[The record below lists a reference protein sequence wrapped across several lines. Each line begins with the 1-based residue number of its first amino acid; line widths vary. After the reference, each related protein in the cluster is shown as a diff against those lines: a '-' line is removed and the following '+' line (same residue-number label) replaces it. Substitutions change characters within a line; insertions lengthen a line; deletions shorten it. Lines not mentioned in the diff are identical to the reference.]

1 MQNNVLYKDIF
12 LLCSIMGKVMMMNS
26 KHTIFASF
34 IGYITQAIV
43 NNLAP
48 LLFSIF
54 MANFGIS
61 LDLIALLVSIN
72 FCTQLLVDLLATK
85 YIDQIGYRRSVIA
98 AHLFSAGGLIGLSVF
113 PYCFNHSYLG
123 IVLSVILYA
132 IGGGLIEVLISP
144 IVEACP
150 TNHKASIMS
159 LLHSFYCW
167 GCVLVITLS
176 SAFFFAFGKGAWR
189 ILPILWSII
198 PLCNAFFFTKV
209 PLYDICEEGSGMEV
223 RELFSSKVF
232 FVLLMMMVMAG
243 ASEQAMSQWASTFVE
258 ISLELPKSLGDLV
271 GPCFFA
277 ILMGCSRLFYA
288 KYGEKINL
296 LTFVK
301 YSCCLGVIAFILA
314 GIKGVPII
322 NLLACGLC
330 GLSVGILWPGIFSV
344 ASQTLPQAGTAMF
357 ALLALGGDLGCSV
370 GPFVVGQIAIA
381 FNGALQS
388 GLMFGFI
395 FPLCL
400 IGLVYIYK
408 RMQS

>member
-1 MQNNVLYKDIF
+1 
-12 LLCSIMGKVMMMNS
+12 MNS
-26 KHTIFASF
+26 QHTIYASF

-43 NNLAP
+43 NNLSP

-54 MANFGIS
+54 MVNYGIS

-85 YIDQIGYRRSVIA
+85 YIDKIGYRISVVV
-98 AHLFSAGGLIGLSVF
+98 AHLCCGFGLIGLSVF
-113 PYCFNHSYLG
+113 PR
-123 IVLSVILYA
+123 VLSNAYFGILLAVILYA

-150 TNHKASIMS
+150 TKNKASIMS

-176 SAFFFAFGKGAWR
+176 SVYFYIFGKGLWYL
-189 ILPILWSII
+189 LPILWSII
-198 PLCNAFFFTKV
+198 PLCNALFFTKV
-209 PLYDICEEGSGMEV
+209 PLYTMGEQGESMGVKS
-223 RELFSSKVF
+223 LFSSRLF
-232 FVLLMMMVMAG
+232 ILLLIMMVMAG

-288 KYGEKINL
+288 KQGEKIDL

-301 YSCCLGVIAFILA
+301 YSCVLCVIAYILA
-314 GIKGVPII
+314 GIKNAPLL

-330 GLSVGILWPGIFSV
+330 GLSVGILWPGIFSI
-344 ASQTLPQAGTAMF
+344 ATQTLPQAGTAMF

-370 GPFVVGQIAIA
+370 GPFVVGEAA
-381 FNGALQS
+381 LLMKGSLQS
-388 GLMFGFI
+388 GLLFGFI
-395 FPLCL
+395 FPLVL
-400 IGLVYIYK
+400 IILVILYK
-408 RMQS
+408 KAQN